1 MDKPNCK
8 AGAKEGID
16 RVPGRDERAIS
27 RHVEGFIDC
36 FKKEHICDNLVRIIY
51 FI

>member
-1 MDKPNCK
+1 M
-8 AGAKEGID
+8 ARRMAKEGID
-16 RVPGRDERAIS
+16 RVLGRDERAIS
-27 RHVEGFIDC
+27 RHAEGFIDC